1 MVGQRQMGGRMVL
14 KQLNVRLPEDEL
26 EHIRNKSKDARMTV
40 NGYIRHVLREAEIE
54 VKVRCRDLEEG
65 ASCL

>member
-1 MVGQRQMGGRMVL
+1 ML

-26 EHIRNKSKDARMTV
+26 EDIRLKSKDARMTV

-54 VKVRCRDLEEG
+54 IKVRCRNLEQSQ
-65 ASCL
+65 SCI